1 MFAQLLT
8 EAQAAQVHDASLDIL
23 ENVGLLVRNRR
34 AQEIFRAHGMQAD
47 ENDITR
53 VPRRVVANALA
64 SIPPTFTFFAREP
77 KYDRTLPQDRPVVMT
92 ASSAPNMLDPVTGA
106 ERRAYTQDIARIA
119 RLIQTLDGFD
129 VFSVATL
136 AEDAPLERFSIT
148 RLYPALKNCLKPL
161 RLSASSASDA
171 RQILQLGILAAGSE
185 AAYRERP
192 FITHHYCPIVSP
204 LAFDLDSTDELIFAC
219 EENLPSY
226 ATMVPNGGMSSP
238 YTLLGTLAQANAE
251 FLAYATLT
259 QLLRPGKPLI
269 YSTLPTLADLRRGN
283 YAPGSIENG
292 MLVMGAVQLARYYNV
307 PSAGYLGLTNAK
319 VNDAQSGY
327 EAGMSNIAALLA
339 GCDLFSMG
347 GLLDALMCF
356 DFGKAVTDGEIGLM
370 LKRVGRGFEFSREN
384 LSLDVIAETGPAGM
398 FIDKPQTYAL
408 MKETMLIP
416 EVADRDPRN
425 RWEKMGAL
433 DAQGRALKR
442 VRELFSRDHPSLLD
456 QAADARIRA
465 VFAEL
470 PDGECKALA
479 QNGGQTTNDDG
490 MNIGTR
496 MDGPRPL
503 P

>member
-1 MFAQLLT
+1 MFAKLLSDT
-8 EAQAAQVHDASLDIL
+8 EIARVHDASLDIL
-23 ENVGLLVRNRR
+23 ENVGLLVRNLR
-34 AQEIFRAHGMQAD
+34 AQEIFRAQGLAMD
-47 ENDITR
+47 ENEI
-53 VPRRVVANALA
+53 VKFPRGVIERALKCV
-64 SIPPTFTFFAREP
+64 PPTFTFFARDE
-77 KYDRTLPQDRPVVMT
+77 KLDRTLPRDRPVMMT
-92 ASSAPNMLDPVTGA
+92 ASSAPNMLDPVTSA
-106 ERRAYTQDIARIA
+106 ERRAYSDDIARIA
-119 RLIQTLDGFD
+119 RLIHSLEGFD

-136 AEDAPLERFSIT
+136 AEDAPLEQFSIT
-148 RLYPALKNCLKPL
+148 RLFPALKNCLKPL
-161 RLSASSASDA
+161 RLSASSADDV

-185 AAYRERP
+185 EAYRARP

-238 YTLLGTLAQANAE
+238 YTLLGTLVQSNAE
-251 FLAYATLT
+251 FLACATLT
-259 QLLRPGKPLI
+259 QMLRAGKPLI

-292 MLVMGAVQLARYYNV
+292 MLVMGAVQLAKFYHV
-307 PSAGYLGLTNAK
+307 PSAGYVGLTNAK

-327 EAGMSNIAALLA
+327 EAGMSNVAALLA

-356 DFGKAVTDGEIGLM
+356 DFGKAMTDGEIALM
-370 LKRVGRGFEFSREN
+370 LKRMARGFQFSEEN

-398 FIDKPQTYAL
+398 FIDKAQTYAL

-416 EVADRDPRN
+416 EIADRDPRQ
-425 RWEKMGAL
+425 RWEKLGAL

-442 VRELFSRDHPSLLD
+442 VRELFAKDHASLLEEG
-456 QAADARIRA
+456 AEERIRA

-470 PDGECKALA
+470 PSGECKKLE
-479 QNGGQTTNDDG
+479 
-490 MNIGTR
+490 IG
-496 MDGPRPL
+496 D
-503 P
+503 

>member
-1 MFAQLLT
+1 MTNDECQENMFAKLLS
-8 EAQAAQVHDASLDIL
+8 ESEIARVHDASLDIL
-23 ENVGLLVRNRR
+23 ENVGLLVRNAR
-34 AQEIFRAHGMQAD
+34 AQEIFRAQGLTID
-47 ENDITR
+47 ENEI
-53 VPRRVVANALA
+53 VKFPRRVVEGALEC
-64 SIPPTFTFFAREP
+64 IPPTFTFFARDP
-77 KYDRTLPQDRPVVMT
+77 KYDKTLPNDRPVMMT
-92 ASSAPNMLDPVTGA
+92 ASSAPNMLDPMTGQ
-106 ERRAYTQDIARIA
+106 ERRAYSQDIARIA
-119 RLIQTLDGFD
+119 RLIHTLDGFD

-136 AEDAPLERFSIT
+136 AEDAPLEFFSIT

-161 RLSASSASDA
+161 RLSASSSDDV
-171 RQILQLGILAAGSE
+171 RQILQLGILAAGSQE
-185 AAYRERP
+185 KYRARP

-238 YTLLGTLAQANAE
+238 YTLLGTLVQANAE

-259 QLLRPGKPLI
+259 QMIRAGKPLI

-292 MLVMGAVQLARYYNV
+292 MLVMGAVQMAKFYNA

-327 EAGMSNIAALLA
+327 EAGMSNVAAFLA

-356 DFGKAVTDGEIGLM
+356 DFGKAVTDGEIALM
-370 LKRVGRGFEFSREN
+370 LKRLARGFEFSEEH

-425 RWEKMGAL
+425 RWEKFGAL

-442 VRELFSRDHPSLLD
+442 VRELFATDHASLLD
-456 QAADARIRA
+456 AEAEARIRA
-465 VFAEL
+465 VFANL
-470 PDGECKALA
+470 PSGECSSL
-479 QNGGQTTNDDG
+479 G
-490 MNIGTR
+490 IG
-496 MDGPRPL
+496 D
-503 P
+503 

>member
-8 EAQAAQVHDASLDIL
+8 DSEIARVHDASLDIL
-23 ENVGLLVRNRR
+23 ENVGLLVRNAR
-34 AQEIFRAHGMQAD
+34 AQEIFRAHGLVPD
-47 ENDITR
+47 ESEILKL
-53 VPRRVVANALA
+53 PRAVVMDALA
-64 SIPPTFTFFAREP
+64 SVPPTFTFYARDP
-77 KYDRTLPQDRPVVMT
+77 QYDRTLPQDRPVIMT
-92 ASSAPNMLDPVTGA
+92 ASSAPNLLDPVTGL
-106 ERRAYTQDIARIA
+106 ERRAYSDDIARIA
-119 RLIQTLDGFD
+119 RLIHTLDGFD

-161 RLSASSASDA
+161 RLSASSADDV
-171 RQILQLGILAAGSE
+171 RQIVQLGVLAAGSE

-204 LAFDLDSTDELIFAC
+204 LAFDLDSTAELIFAC
-219 EENLPSY
+219 EQDLPSY

-238 YTLLGTLAQANAE
+238 YTLLGTLVQANAE
-251 FLAYATLT
+251 FLAYVTLT
-259 QLLRPGKPLI
+259 QMIRPGKSLI

-292 MLVMGAVQLARYYNV
+292 MLVMGAVQLARFYNV

-327 EAGMSNIAALLA
+327 EAGMSNVAALLA

-370 LKRVGRGFEFSREN
+370 LKRIARGFEFSEEN

-416 EVADRDPRN
+416 EVADRNPRN

-433 DAQGRALKR
+433 DAQAHALRK
-442 VRELFSRDHPSLLD
+442 VRELFACDHPSLLD
-456 QAADARIRA
+456 ADADARIRA
-465 VFAEL
+465 TFAEL
-470 PDGECKALA
+470 PTGECTALA
-479 QNGGQTTNDDG
+479 QAQET
-490 MNIGTR
+490 
-496 MDGPRPL
+496 
-503 P
+503 

>member
-1 MFAQLLT
+1 MFAELLSDT
-8 EAQAAQVHDASLDIL
+8 EIARVHAASLDIL
-23 ENVGLLVRNRR
+23 ENVGLLVRNVR
-34 AQEIFRAHGMQAD
+34 AQEIFRTRGLAL
-47 ENDITR
+47 NDDI
-53 VPRRVVANALA
+53 VKLPRAIAENALQCVP
-64 SIPPTFTFFAREP
+64 STFTFFARDP
-77 KYDRTLPQDRPVVMT
+77 KYDRTLPEHRPVIMT
-92 ASSAPNMLDPVTGA
+92 ASSAPNLLDPVTGE
-106 ERRAYTQDIARIA
+106 ERRAYSNDIARIA
-119 RLIQTLDGFD
+119 RLVHTLDGFD

-136 AEDAPLERFSIT
+136 AEDAPLEQFSVT

-161 RLSASSASDA
+161 RLSASSAEDV

-185 AAYRERP
+185 AAYRARP

-204 LAFDLDSTDELIFAC
+204 LTFDLDSTDELVFAC

-238 YTLLGTLAQANAE
+238 YTLLGTLVQANAE
-251 FLAYATLT
+251 FLAYVTLA
-259 QLLRPGKPLI
+259 QMIRPGKPLI
-269 YSTLPTLADLRRGN
+269 YSPLPTLADLRRGN

-292 MLVMGAVQLARYYNV
+292 MLVMGAVQLARRYNV

-327 EAGMSNIAALLA
+327 EAGMSNVAALLA
-339 GCDLFSMG
+339 GCDLFNMG

-370 LKRVGRGFEFSREN
+370 LKRITRGFEFNSEN
-384 LSLDVIAETGPAGM
+384 LSLDVIQETGPAGM

-416 EVADRDPRN
+416 DIADRDPRQ

-442 VRELFSRDHPSLLD
+442 VRELLAQDHAPLLD
-456 QAADARIRA
+456 ADTDARIHA
-465 VFAEL
+465 TFLNL
-470 PDGECKALA
+470 PDGECKKLE
-479 QNGGQTTNDDG
+479 G
-490 MNIGTR
+490 I
-496 MDGPRPL
+496 
-503 P
+503 

>member
-1 MFAQLLT
+1 MNYAELLDSSQV
-8 EAQAAQVHDASLDIL
+8 ARVHDASLDIL
-23 ENVGLLVRNRR
+23 ENVGLLVRNAR
-34 AQEIFRAHGMQAD
+34 AQEIFRAQGLGVD
-47 ENDITR
+47 ENEI
-53 VPRRVVANALA
+53 VKFPRAVIESKIRCV
-64 SIPPTFTFFAREP
+64 PPTFTFFARDP
-77 KYDRTLPQDRPVVMT
+77 KFDRTLPQDRPVMMT

-106 ERRAYTQDIARIA
+106 ERRAYSGDIARIA
-119 RLIQTLDGFD
+119 RLIHTLDGFD

-136 AEDAPLERFSIT
+136 AEDAPLDAFSIT
-148 RLYPALKNCLKPL
+148 RLYPALKNCLKPV
-161 RLSASSASDA
+161 RLSASSATDV
-171 RQILQLGILAAGSE
+171 RQILQLGILVAGSE
-185 AAYRERP
+185 EAYRARP

-238 YTLLGTLAQANAE
+238 YTLLGTLVQGNAE
-251 FLAYATLT
+251 FLAYAALT
-259 QLLRPGKPLI
+259 QMIRPGKPLI

-292 MLVMGAVQLARYYNV
+292 MLVMGAVQMARLYNV

-356 DFGKAVTDGEIGLM
+356 DFGKAVTDGEIALM
-370 LKRVGRGFEFSREN
+370 LKRAQRGFEFNEEN

-416 EVADRDPRN
+416 DVADRDPRK

-433 DAQGRALKR
+433 DAQGHALKR
-442 VRELFSRDHPSLLD
+442 VRELFAHDHASLLD
-456 QAADARIRA
+456 EDAEARIRA

-470 PDGECKALA
+470 PLGECRAL
-479 QNGGQTTNDDG
+479 
-490 MNIGTR
+490 GTEAS
-496 MDGPRPL
+496 
-503 P
+503 

>member
-1 MFAQLLT
+1 MMFAELLN
-8 EAQAAQVHDASLDIL
+8 EQEIARVHDASLDIL
-23 ENVGLLVRNRR
+23 ENVGLLVRNAR
-34 AQEIFRAHGMQAD
+34 AQEIFRAHGLTAD
-47 ENDITR
+47 DSEI
-53 VPRRVVANALA
+53 VKFPRALIEHA
-64 SIPPTFTFFAREP
+64 LETIPPTFTFYARDP
-77 KYDRTLPQDRPVVMT
+77 KFDRTLPNDRPVIMT
-92 ASSAPNMLDPVTGA
+92 ASSAPNLLDPLTQT
-106 ERRAYTQDIARIA
+106 ERRAYSQDIARIA
-119 RLIQTLDGFD
+119 RLVQTLDGFD

-148 RLYPALKNCLKPL
+148 RLYPALKNCMKPL
-161 RLSASSASDA
+161 RLSASSSDDV

-185 AAYRERP
+185 RAYRERP

-238 YTLLGTLAQANAE
+238 YTLLGTLVQANAE

-259 QLLRPGKPLI
+259 QLIRPGKPLI

-292 MLVMGAVQLARYYNV
+292 MLVMGAVQLSKRYHV

-327 EAGMSNIAALLA
+327 EAGMSNVAAFLA

-370 LKRVGRGFEFSREN
+370 LKRLARGFEFNEEH

-408 MKETMLIP
+408 MKSTMLIP

-425 RWEKMGAL
+425 RWEKMGGL
-433 DAQGRALKR
+433 DAQGHALKR
-442 VRELFSRDHPSLLD
+442 VRELFAADHASLLD
-456 QAADARIRA
+456 AGAEARIRA
-465 VFAEL
+465 RFADL
-470 PDGECKALA
+470 PEGECKRLESAY
-479 QNGGQTTNDDG
+479 NG
-490 MNIGTR
+490 
-496 MDGPRPL
+496 
-503 P
+503 

>member
-1 MFAQLLT
+1 MTFAQLLDD
-8 EAQAAQVHDASLDIL
+8 AQVARVHDASLDIL
-23 ENVGLLVRNRR
+23 ENIGLLVRNAR
-34 AQEIFRAHGMQAD
+34 AQEIFRAHGLHAD
-47 ENDITR
+47 ESEI
-53 VPRRVVANALA
+53 VKFPRAVIESATQSV
-64 SIPPTFTFFAREP
+64 PPTFTFFARDP
-77 KYDRTLPQDRPVVMT
+77 KYDRTLPNDRPVMMT
-92 ASSAPNMLDPVTGA
+92 ASSAPNMLDPVTGS
-106 ERRAYTQDIARIA
+106 ERRAYSDDIARIA
-119 RLIQTLDGFD
+119 RLIHTLDGFD

-136 AEDAPLERFSIT
+136 AEDAPMEQFSIT
-148 RLYPALKNCLKPL
+148 RLYPALKNCLKPV
-161 RLSASSASDA
+161 RLSASSATDV
-171 RQILQLGILAAGSE
+171 RQILQLGILVAGSE

-219 EENLPSY
+219 EQNLPSY

-238 YTLLGTLAQANAE
+238 YTLLGTLVQANAE

-259 QLLRPGKPLI
+259 QMIRDGKALI

-292 MLVMGAVQLARYYNV
+292 MLVMGAVQMARFYNV

-356 DFGKAVTDGEIGLM
+356 DFGKAVTDGEIALM
-370 LKRVGRGFEFSREN
+370 LKRAQRGFEFNEEN
-384 LSLDVIAETGPAGM
+384 LSLDVIAEAGPAGM

-433 DAQGRALKR
+433 DAQGHALKR
-442 VRELFSRDHPSLLD
+442 VRELFTHDHASLLD
-456 QAADARIRA
+456 ADTEARIRV

-470 PDGECKALA
+470 PAGECKAFTDA
-479 QNGGQTTNDDG
+479 ASANHA
-490 MNIGTR
+490 
-496 MDGPRPL
+496 
-503 P
+503 

>member
-1 MFAQLLT
+1 
-8 EAQAAQVHDASLDIL
+8 L
-23 ENVGLLVRNRR
+23 ENVGLLVRNAR
-34 AQEIFRAHGMQAD
+34 AQEIFRARGMEAD
-47 ENDITR
+47 GSEIVR
-53 VPRRVVANALA
+53 LPRGIVENALA
-64 SIPPTFTFFAREP
+64 SIPPGFTFFARES

-92 ASSAPNMLDPVTGA
+92 ASSAPNMLDPVTGM
-106 ERRAYTQDIARIA
+106 ERRAYSDDIARIA
-119 RLIQTLDGFD
+119 RLIQTLDGYD

-161 RLSASSASDA
+161 RLSASSASDV

-259 QLLRPGKPLI
+259 QLIRPGKPLI

-292 MLVMGAVQLARYYNV
+292 MLVMGAAQMARLYNV

-327 EAGMSNIAALLA
+327 EAGMSNVAALLA

-370 LKRVGRGFEFSREN
+370 LKRMARGFEFSEEN

-416 EVADRDPRN
+416 DVADRDPRN

-433 DAQGRALKR
+433 DAQARAMKR
-442 VRELFSRDHPSLLD
+442 VREMFTADHPSLLD
-456 QAADARIRA
+456 EAAEARIRA
-465 VFAEL
+465 EFAEL
-470 PDGECKALA
+470 PEGACRALTEDGR
-479 QNGGQTTNDDG
+479 G
-490 MNIGTR
+490 MRNEE
-496 MDGPRPL
+496 
-503 P
+503 

>member
-1 MFAQLLT
+1 MLMFAQLLS
-8 EAQAAQVHDASLDIL
+8 ESEIARVHDASLDIL
-23 ENVGLLVRNRR
+23 ENVGVRVRNAR
-34 AQEIFRAHGMQAD
+34 AQEIFRARGLVAD
-47 ENDITR
+47 ESENIKL
-53 VPRRVVANALA
+53 PPAIVADALA
-64 SIPPTFTFFAREP
+64 SVPSTFTFFARDP
-77 KYDRTLPQDRPVVMT
+77 KYDRTLPQDRPVIMT
-92 ASSAPNMLDPVTGA
+92 ASSAPNLLDPVTGR
-106 ERRAYTQDIARIA
+106 ERRAYSDDIARIA
-119 RLIQTLDGFD
+119 RLVQTLDGFD

-161 RLSASSASDA
+161 RLSASSADDV
-171 RQILQLGILAAGSE
+171 RQIFQLGALAAGSE
-185 AAYRERP
+185 QAYRERP

-204 LAFDLDSTDELIFAC
+204 LAFDLDSTEELIFAC

-226 ATMVPNGGMSSP
+226 GTMVPNGGMSSP
-238 YTLLGTLAQANAE
+238 YTLLGTLAQGNAE

-259 QLLRPGKPLI
+259 QMIRPGKELI
-269 YSTLPTLADLRRGN
+269 YSTLPTMADLRRGN

-292 MLVMGAVQLARYYNV
+292 MLGMGAAQLARLYNV

-327 EAGMSNIAALLA
+327 EAGMSNVAALLA

-370 LKRVGRGFEFSREN
+370 LKRIARGFEFSEEN

-433 DAQGRALKR
+433 DAQGHALKR
-442 VRELFSRDHPSLLD
+442 VRELFARDHSALLE
-456 QAADARIRA
+456 AEAEARIRA
-465 VFAEL
+465 AFPEL
-470 PDGECKALA
+470 PAGECRALKDA
-479 QNGGQTTNDDG
+479 S
-490 MNIGTR
+490 
-496 MDGPRPL
+496 
-503 P
+503 

>member
-1 MFAQLLT
+1 MQFAELLSSS
-8 EAQAAQVHDASLDIL
+8 EVMRVHDASLDIL
-23 ENVGLLVRNRR
+23 ENVGLLVRNGR
-34 AQEIFRAHGMQAD
+34 AQEIFRAHGLEID
-47 ENDITR
+47 ENEI
-53 VPRRVVANALA
+53 VKLPRAVVEEA
-64 SIPPTFTFFAREP
+64 IQCVPPTFTFFARDE
-77 KYDRTLPQDRPVVMT
+77 KFDRTLPNQRPVMMT
-92 ASSAPNMLDPVTGA
+92 ASSAPNMLDPVSGL
-106 ERRAYTQDIARIA
+106 ERRAYSDDIARIA
-119 RLIQTLDGFD
+119 RLIHTLDGFD

-136 AEDAPLERFSIT
+136 AEDAPMERFSIT
-148 RLYPALKNCLKPL
+148 RLYPALKNCLKPV
-161 RLSASSASDA
+161 RLSASSAADV
-171 RQILQLGILAAGSE
+171 RQILQLGILTAGSE
-185 AAYRERP
+185 EKYRERP

-204 LAFDLDSTDELIFAC
+204 LAFDLDSTEELIFAC

-238 YTLLGTLAQANAE
+238 YTLLGTLVQANAE

-259 QLLRPGKPLI
+259 QLIRVGKPLI

-292 MLVMGAVQLARYYNV
+292 MLVMGAVQMARFYHV

-327 EAGMSNIAALLA
+327 EAGMSNVAALLA

-356 DFGKAVTDGEIGLM
+356 DFGKAVTDGEIALM
-370 LKRVGRGFEFSREN
+370 LKRMTRGFEFNEEN

-416 EVADRDPRN
+416 EVADRDPRS

-433 DAQGRALKR
+433 DAQGHALKR
-442 VRELFSRDHPSLLD
+442 VRDLFARDHASLLD
-456 QAADARIRA
+456 ADAETRIRA

-470 PDGECKALA
+470 PSGECKALPQHVSA
-479 QNGGQTTNDDG
+479 
-490 MNIGTR
+490 
-496 MDGPRPL
+496 
-503 P
+503 

>member
-1 MFAQLLT
+1 MFAKLLSDS
-8 EAQAAQVHDASLDIL
+8 EIARVHDASLDIL
-23 ENVGLLVRNRR
+23 EQVGLLVRNRR
-34 AQEIFRAHGMQAD
+34 AQEILRAHGLRMD
-47 ENDITR
+47 ESEI
-53 VPRRVVANALA
+53 VKFPRTVVERALEL
-64 SIPPTFTFFAREP
+64 IPPTFTFYARDP
-77 KYDRTLPQDRPVVMT
+77 QFDRTLPTDRPVMMT
-92 ASSAPNMLDPVTGA
+92 ASSAPNLLDPMTGL
-106 ERRAYTQDIARIA
+106 ERRAFSDDIARIA
-119 RLIQTLDGFD
+119 RLVQSLDGFD

-136 AEDAPLERFSIT
+136 AEDAPLERFSVT
-148 RLYPALKNCLKPL
+148 RLFPALKNCMKPL
-161 RLSASSASDA
+161 RLSASSKADVA
-171 RQILQLGILAAGSE
+171 QILQLGIAAAGSE
-185 AAYRERP
+185 GGYRERP

-238 YTLLGTLAQANAE
+238 YTLLGTLVQANAE

-259 QLLRPGKPLI
+259 QLIRPGKPLI

-292 MLVMGAVQLARYYNV
+292 MLVMGAVQLSKLYKL

-327 EAGMSNIAALLA
+327 EAGMSNVAAFLA

-356 DFGKAVTDGEIGLM
+356 DFGKAVTDGEIALM
-370 LKRVGRGFEFSREN
+370 LKRMARGFEFSDEN

-416 EVADRDPRN
+416 EIADRDPRN

-433 DAQGRALKR
+433 DAQGHALKR
-442 VRELFSRDHPSLLD
+442 VRELFAVDHASLLD
-456 QAADARIRA
+456 VDTEARIRA
-465 VFAEL
+465 RFADL
-470 PDGECKALA
+470 PAGECKKL
-479 QNGGQTTNDDG
+479 
-490 MNIGTR
+490 
-496 MDGPRPL
+496 
-503 P
+503 